1 VTSINPRSPVPKWAQ
16 LRDIL
21 VDLVDSELTPDEPI
35 PSERELGERFAV
47 SRMTVRQAIDEL
59 VADGRLYRVAARGT
73 FVAPPKL
80 EVPMRVT
87 SFSEDMRSRG
97 MRPGSS
103 MLGMKTAK
111 ASADVAQALGLPRD
125 GTVHMIERL
134 RTADDRPMAI
144 ERAQIAA
151 HRVPGLYAHDL
162 LSGSLYEIL
171 EREFGLVVDGAEQQV
186 EAGTVD
192 GDDAELLE
200 VPRGA
205 PVLHLTR
212 RSFSG
217 GTPIEHVRS
226 TYRGD
231 RFRLHAKLGTL
242 AD

>member
-1 VTSINPRSPVPKWAQ
+1 MTSINPRSPVPKWAQ

-21 VDLVDSELTPDEPI
+21 VALVESDLTPDEPI
-35 PSERELGERFAV
+35 PSERELSERFGV
-47 SRMTVRQAIDEL
+47 SRMTVRQAVDEL
-59 VADGRLYRVAARGT
+59 VAEGRLYRVAARGT
-73 FVAPPKL
+73 FVAPAKL
-80 EVPMRVT
+80 DVPMRVT

-97 MRPGSS
+97 MRPGSA
-103 MLGMKTAK
+103 MLGMKTAT
-111 ASADVAQALGLPRD
+111 ASPEVAQALALPRD
-125 GTVHMIERL
+125 GQVHVIERL
-134 RTADDRPMAI
+134 RTADDQPMAI

-151 HRVPGLYAHDL
+151 HRVPGLFAHDL
-162 LSGSLYEIL
+162 LGGSLYEIL
-171 EREFGLVVDGAEQQV
+171 EREFGLVVDGAEQEV

-192 GDDAELLE
+192 RDDAELLE
-200 VPRGA
+200 VPQGA